1 MRHTVAGL
9 VPQPHSNPTAAHGKV
24 ARGSRPRV
32 ECAATALTTTTSM
45 PLLRL
50 DAIQLQYGTQ
60 VLLDD
65 VNLSI
70 TRGEKLGLLGR
81 NGAGKTTLL
90 KLLAGE
96 LAADD
101 GERWVRP
108 GVRIARLQQTLPEAD
123 SLSVYDVVAAGLEE
137 TGELIREYHRL
148 LQPGAEADMDALARV
163 QQQLEAADGWQLQQR
178 VETTIS
184 QLQLPAEA
192 IMGEL
197 SGGWRRRVALAQALV
212 SEPDILLLDEPTNH
226 LDIPAIQWLEEQLAQ
241 FPGAIVLIT
250 HDRRF
255 LQGVA
260 NSIAELDRGHLT
272 LWQGD
277 YRGFLRHREQQL
289 QAQERA
295 NELFDKKLAQEE
307 VWIRQ
312 GIKARRTRNEGRVR
326 ALKAMRE
333 ERARRRERSGSASF
347 QVEGAGQSGKIVA
360 ELKGVSKHYGE
371 QCVLRDF
378 STIVQ
383 RGDRVGIVG
392 PNGAGKSTLVKIL
405 LGQLQ
410 PDSGE
415 VKLGS
420 KLEVAY
426 SDQLREH
433 LDPEKNLIDNVCG
446 GQDFIEIN
454 GKRRHAI
461 SYLGDFLFSPERV
474 RTPAKTLSGGEQNR
488 AVLAKLFSRP
498 ANLLVLD
505 EPTNDLDIETLELLE
520 EILLNFDGTVL
531 LVSHDRDFMDN
542 VVTSLLVLEGDGEVS
557 EQAGGYSDWEA
568 RGGRLRELSG
578 EQKEKK
584 TREDKTPEAISPS
597 STATTPRRKLSY
609 KDQRELDALPGLIE
623 DLEQRQGALE
633 QTVSDPDFYQGDHGE
648 VEKVLAEL
656 ATVQAELE
664 TAFERWS
671 QLEGD

>member
-1 MRHTVAGL
+1 
-9 VPQPHSNPTAAHGKV
+9 
-24 ARGSRPRV
+24 
-32 ECAATALTTTTSM
+32 M
-45 PLLRL
+45 PLLKL
-50 DAIQLQYGTQ
+50 DSVHLQYGTQ
-60 VLLDD
+60 VLLDA
-65 VNLSI
+65 VSLNI

-96 LAADD
+96 LNPDS
-101 GERWVRP
+101 GERWIRP

-123 SLSVYDVVAAGLEE
+123 EVTVFDAVAAGLADA
-137 TGELIREYHRL
+137 GRLVSEYHHL
-148 LQPGAEADMDALARV
+148 LQADPPADLADLSRV

-192 IMGEL
+192 AMGEL

-212 SEPDILLLDEPTNH
+212 SQPDILLLDEPTNH
-226 LDIPAIQWLEEQLAQ
+226 LDIPAIRWLEEQLAN
-241 FPGAIVLIT
+241 FSGAIILIT

-255 LQGVA
+255 LQNVA

-272 LWQGD
+272 QWRGD
-277 YRGFLRHREQQL
+277 YQGFLRHREQQL
-289 QAQERA
+289 LAEDRA
-295 NELFDKKLAQEE
+295 NDLFDKKLAQEE

-326 ALKAMRE
+326 ALETMRN
-333 ERARRRERSGSASF
+333 ERQSRRERTGSANF
-347 QVEGAGQSGKIVA
+347 GVESASRSGKIVA
-360 ELKGVSKHYGE
+360 ELEHVEKHFGDL
-371 QCVLRDF
+371 QVLADV
-378 STIVQ
+378 STIIQ

-392 PNGAGKSTLVKIL
+392 PNGAGKSTLVKLL
-405 LGQLQ
+405 LGQLE
-410 PDSGE
+410 PDAGKISF
-415 VKLGS
+415 GS

-426 SDQLREH
+426 SDQLRDQ
-433 LDPEKNLIDNVCG
+433 LDPQQNLIDNVCG

-474 RTPAKTLSGGEQNR
+474 RTPVKALSGGEQNR
-488 AVLAKLFSRP
+488 AILARLFSKP

-520 EILLNFDGTVL
+520 EILLSFEGTVL

-542 VVTSLLVLEGDGEVS
+542 VVTSLLILEGDGVVS

-568 RGGRLRELSG
+568 RGGSLGGR
-578 EQKEKK
+578 
-584 TREDKTPEAISPS
+584 
-597 STATTPRRKLSY
+597 TAQTTTPPHQQTNVSVTNTAVTKKNKLSY
-609 KDQRELDALPGLIE
+609 KQQRELDSLPAVIE
-623 DLEQRQGALE
+623 KLEQRQMKLE
-633 QTVSDPDFYQGDHGE
+633 ETIAQPGFYQGDH
-648 VEKVLAEL
+648 AQ
-656 ATVQAELE
+656 VQAILDDLASVQTEME
-664 TAFERWS
+664 STFERWTA
-671 QLEGD
+671 LEDETD

>member
-1 MRHTVAGL
+1 MR
-9 VPQPHSNPTAAHGKV
+9 NPKT
-24 ARGSRPRV
+24 RSQLP
-32 ECAATALTTTTSM
+32 M
-45 PLLRL
+45 PLLKL
-50 DAIQLQYGTQ
+50 DSVHLQFGTQ

-65 VNLSI
+65 VSLGI

-96 LAADD
+96 ISADA
-101 GERWVRP
+101 GERWLRP
-108 GVRIARLQQTLPEAD
+108 GVNIARLQQTLPEAD
-123 SLSVYDVVAAGLEE
+123 QISVYDAVAAGLADA
-137 TGELIREYHRL
+137 GRLLSEYHQL
-148 LQPGAEADMDALARV
+148 LLADPPADIDHLSRV
-163 QQQLEAADGWQLQQR
+163 QQQLEAADGWRLQQK

-192 IMGEL
+192 TMGEL

-226 LDIPAIQWLEEQLAQ
+226 LDIPAIRWLEEQLAN

-255 LQGVA
+255 LQNVA
-260 NSIAELDRGHLT
+260 SSIAELDRGHLT
-272 LWQGD
+272 QWQGH
-277 YRGFLRHREQQL
+277 YQGFLRHREQEL
-289 QAQERA
+289 QAEERA
-295 NELFDKKLAQEE
+295 NALFDKKLAQEE

-326 ALKAMRE
+326 ALKTMRE
-333 ERARRRERSGSASF
+333 ERQSRRDRTGNASF
-347 QVEGAGQSGKIVA
+347 AVEGAGRSGKIVA
-360 ELKGVSKHYGE
+360 ELKGVGKHFGE
-371 QCVLRDF
+371 QCVLQNV
-378 STIVQ
+378 STIIQ

-410 PDSGE
+410 PDEGT
-415 VKLGS
+415 VAFGS

-426 SDQLREH
+426 SDQLRDQ

-461 SYLGDFLFSPERV
+461 SYLGDFLFSPQRV
-474 RTPAKTLSGGEQNR
+474 RTPVKALSGGEQNR
-488 AVLAKLFSRP
+488 AVLARLFSKP

-520 EILLNFDGTVL
+520 EILLTFDGTVL

-542 VVTSLLVLEGDGEVS
+542 VVTSLLILEGDGVVS

-568 RGGRLRELSG
+568 RGGRLPDSREKSDTAAPAPAPG
-578 EQKEKK
+578 KSSAASKPTKKQK
-584 TREDKTPEAISPS
+584 R
-597 STATTPRRKLSY
+597 SY
-609 KDQRELDALPGLIE
+609 KDQRELDSLPQQIE
-623 DLEQRQGALE
+623 TLEMQQQELE
-633 QTVSDPDFYQGDHGE
+633 ERISQPDFYQQDHAVTE
-648 VEKVLAEL
+648 QVLAEL
-656 ATVQAELE
+656 ASVQAGLE
-664 TAFERWS
+664 AVFQRWEI
-671 QLEGD
+671 LESESE